1 MDIRQVFSAP
11 DIDPEQRS
19 GDYSYCPY
27 CTIQLELT
35 SIEDRSR
42 PVCPKCGFIQFRNPY
57 PAVAVLVIS
66 GNQFLLGKRLA
77 GVSQGKWA
85 TPSGYI
91 EYEED
96 FLTAGIREV
105 REETGLQIK
114 IDAIL
119 NVASSFISPGYHFF
133 SVYLLASVIGGELC
147 SGDDFSDA
155 QWYEFGGSLPELAFE
170 EDAHMIA
177 RVAAGNYPMLPVDES
192 YSGDL
197 SDQAVNTWR

>member
-1 MDIRQVFSAP
+1 MNIRQVFTAK
-11 DIDPEQRS
+11 DVNPEQRS
-19 GDYSYCPY
+19 GDYKYCPC
-27 CTIQLELT
+27 CTSRLALIVVEG
-35 SIEDRSR
+35 RHR
-42 PVCPKCGFIQFRNPY
+42 PVCPGCGFIQFRNPA

-91 EYEED
+91 EFEED

-105 REETGLQIK
+105 WEETGLQIK
-114 IDAIL
+114 IEAIL
-119 NVASSFISPGYHFF
+119 NVASSFLSAGYHFF
-133 SVYLLASVIGGELC
+133 SVYLLATVIGGELR

-155 QWYEFGGSLPELAFE
+155 QWFEFGDALPELAFE

-177 RVAAGNYPMLPVDES
+177 RVATGNYPVLPVDES
-192 YSGDL
+192 YGENL
-197 SDQAVNTWR
+197 SDQAANTSR